1 MEIRGAFLQGENPPE
16 KPSVVSR
23 SKSAEGGPG
32 AWVADLPE
40 ASGLS
45 FMGEESIGAYMAM
58 VLRPKG
64 RQDRIDLKVRLLRFP
79 GWDLAPFAPSAA
91 IVGVTG

>member
-1 MEIRGAFLQGENPPE
+1 
-16 KPSVVSR
+16 
-23 SKSAEGGPG
+23 
-32 AWVADLPE
+32 
-40 ASGLS
+40 
-45 FMGEESIGAYMAM
+45 MAM

-91 IVGVTG
+91 IAGVTG